1 MAAPQT
7 AQEAL
12 RAWLSLLSPE
22 ERRVAESAMGATLP
36 ASAQASDEPTHVAA
50 PDEPTPTPSQADP
63 STTPIPEEPD
73 SSLLAQREWYDS
85 QDKIFQ
91 GLIPPETPW
100 QDDDLSAQPP
110 SSASPQP
117 TLNETS
123 TEPQAPDQ
131 EPWLLPKPDTRLF
144 NIFGDSFELQALKE
158 KIAKGQM
165 PHCLFKDQAA
175 VDQQP
180 LNRQELWAAMQYK
193 PIYRTAGKWTYW
205 DLLPDDIRQ
214 PPPQFC
220 NEIEDAPKQPPASRL
235 QPKEKDSWADATE
248 QEAASQTASSSKP
261 QPAQDDLQD
270 LSSADPAMVYKP
282 QLGQP
287 YLFDIDLLDRRAQ
300 PLYAHPH
307 YKPIE
312 CMVFDKRPWIC
323 FYGGST
329 PTVVAETDGYWY
341 TMYDR
346 EGGCCL
352 QGWPMFLLQDFMRL
366 FADPPPSPEPTTQA
380 DDAASSPRTL
390 SERGSYFQP
399 TIAHRKI
406 GRDMQPR
413 DIPGRQS
420 PKTSLQPSL
429 PIPASDAYFGTAY
442 HHKGEKD
449 VGLPTPTYPAMTSDI
464 TQKLLRTFSAS
475 RERSPVRAATLY
487 KLQR

>member
-1 MAAPQT
+1 
-7 AQEAL
+7 
-12 RAWLSLLSPE
+12 
-22 ERRVAESAMGATLP
+22 MGATLP
-36 ASAQASDEPTHVAA
+36 ASAQASDEPTHGAA

-63 STTPIPEEPD
+63 STTPIPEEPN

-131 EPWLLPKPDTRLF
+131 EPWLLPRPDTRLF

-165 PHCLFKDQAA
+165 PHCLFKDPAA

-193 PIYRTAGKWTYW
+193 PIYRTAGKWTFW
-205 DLLPDDIRQ
+205 NLLPDDIRQ

-261 QPAQDDLQD
+261 QPAQESEPLPKPMPAKPAQATQPPLRQPLPADRPASSKDDLQD

-282 QLGQP
+282 QVGQDLDIDAFRSRDQP
-287 YLFDIDLLDRRAQ
+287 GAFLFDIDLLDRRAQ

-329 PTVVAETDGYWY
+329 PTVVDETDGYWY

-352 QGWPMFLLQDFMRL
+352 QGWPMFLLQCSLATFRAGLPAMVL
-366 FADPPPSPEPTTQA
+366 PESYHVGPAFA
-380 DDAASSPRTL
+380 R
-390 SERGSYFQP
+390 R
-399 TIAHRKI
+399 
-406 GRDMQPR
+406 
-413 DIPGRQS
+413 
-420 PKTSLQPSL
+420 
-429 PIPASDAYFGTAY
+429 
-442 HHKGEKD
+442 
-449 VGLPTPTYPAMTSDI
+449 PTPTYPAMTSD
-464 TQKLLRTFSAS
+464 S
-475 RERSPVRAATLY
+475 R
-487 KLQR
+487 

>member
-22 ERRVAESAMGATLP
+22 ERRAAESAMGATLP
-36 ASAQASDEPTHVAA
+36 SSAQASDEPTRVTA
-50 PDEPTPTPSQADP
+50 PDEPTPSPSQADP
-63 STTPIPEEPD
+63 STTPIPEEPN

-100 QDDDLSAQPP
+100 QDDLSAQPT

-131 EPWLLPKPDTRLF
+131 KPWLLPQPDTRLF

-165 PHCLFKDQAA
+165 PPCLYKDPAA

-205 DLLPDDIRQ
+205 DLLPDDIRK

-235 QPKEKDSWADATE
+235 QPKEKARPKHVPPSARPNMPLNRLGRLRRTPR
-248 QEAASQTASSSKP
+248 QMPQNRKRPPRLP
-261 QPAQDDLQD
+261 QPPSRFGCDRSYSAAYS
-270 LSSADPAMVYKP
+270 LSSRDKTRAPTPATFAPARVADFLAQRKPSPCPNLCPPSQPKPPSRLKVSRSERTVPARPRMTSRTYPP
-282 QLGQP
+282 QTQP
-287 YLFDIDLLDRRAQ
+287 RSTSLCPDKTYTLMLFAAWISQ
-300 PLYAHPH
+300 GPSPSPSPLMSTSWTDEHSL
-307 YKPIE
+307 
-312 CMVFDKRPWIC
+312 
-323 FYGGST
+323 ST
-329 PTVVAETDGYWY
+329 PN
-341 TMYDR
+341 
-346 EGGCCL
+346 
-352 QGWPMFLLQDFMRL
+352 
-366 FADPPPSPEPTTQA
+366 
-380 DDAASSPRTL
+380 RT
-390 SERGSYFQP
+390 
-399 TIAHRKI
+399 
-406 GRDMQPR
+406 
-413 DIPGRQS
+413 
-420 PKTSLQPSL
+420 TSL
-429 PIPASDAYFGTAY
+429 
-442 HHKGEKD
+442 
-449 VGLPTPTYPAMTSDI
+449 
-464 TQKLLRTFSAS
+464 
-475 RERSPVRAATLY
+475 
-487 KLQR
+487 